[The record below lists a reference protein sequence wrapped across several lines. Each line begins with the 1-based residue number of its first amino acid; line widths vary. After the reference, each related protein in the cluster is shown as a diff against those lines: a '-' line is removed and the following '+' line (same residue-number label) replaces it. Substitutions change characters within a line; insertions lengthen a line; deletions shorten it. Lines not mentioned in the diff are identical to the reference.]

1 MRRGL
6 RVLLAWVPTAVGAL
20 ALTPLIATA
29 DASADSV
36 TASPT
41 SSWTTRGSIGARYT
55 HPQRVA
61 ASFTAMRLHDP
72 DSGDI
77 PAGWFVQVEPGTG
90 GGKLSA
96 GWCLFGATDAEPVT
110 VPLVAVGLKGSVLYT
125 WGSPL
130 GAPSGETFIGP
141 EFDFSLLLVKV
152 SVGYLW
158 PVGSSGQNL
167 AGVVTWGVGM
177 GF

>member
-1 MRRGL
+1 MCRGL
-6 RVLLAWVPTAVGAL
+6 RVLLVWLPAAVGACG
-20 ALTPLIATA
+20 LTPLIATA

-36 TASPT
+36 TGSPT

-61 ASFTAMRLHDP
+61 VSFAFMWLHDLG
-72 DSGDI
+72 SGDI
-77 PAGWFVQVEPGTG
+77 PSGWFAQVEPGTG

-96 GWCLFGATDAEPVT
+96 GWCSFGATDAEPVT
-110 VPLVAVGLKGSVLYT
+110 VPLAAVGLKGSVLYT

-141 EFDFSLLLVKV
+141 ELDLSLFLVKA

-158 PVGSSGQNL
+158 PVGSSGQDR